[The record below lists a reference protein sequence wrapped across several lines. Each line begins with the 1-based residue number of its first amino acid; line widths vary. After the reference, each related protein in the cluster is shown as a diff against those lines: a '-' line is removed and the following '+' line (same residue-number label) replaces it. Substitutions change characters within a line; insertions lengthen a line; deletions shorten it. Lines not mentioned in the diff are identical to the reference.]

1 MLKATFMKRFLTLS
15 LILLSTLCSIAQT
28 AFNVVQTDA
37 GKISGT
43 LNSDN
48 SVHAFKGIPF
58 AAPPIGELRWKAP
71 QPVTP
76 WDGVKECTEFSKSP
90 MQGKPNEFGVY
101 TREFLIKDEPLS
113 EDCLYLNV
121 WTGAKTPAEKR
132 PVMVWIYGGGFG
144 SGGTNVPIYD
154 GEALAK
160 KGVILVSIPYRVGIL
175 GFLAHPELTKESP
188 DHASGNYGLMDM
200 LAALKWIQKNIAAF
214 GGDPNNVT
222 IAGQS
227 AGSMAV
233 NSLVASPLGK
243 GLFQKAIAESGA
255 SFIAGPFGG
264 TTLKRAEESGV
275 RSAQKLGATSLADLR
290 KLPAEELL
298 KQFGGGPII
307 DGYVLPQDIAA
318 IFAANK
324 ENQVPVLTGWNADD
338 AFIGRLKNAAD
349 YQADAKQK
357 YGTRAVGF
365 LKLYPGST
373 DAEAERSQINISR
386 DQIFGIQNYTWA
398 KVQSAKNKAKIYVYR
413 FTRRLP
419 ATADFV
425 KYGAFH
431 TGEVAYVF
439 NNLKFLNRPFEPV
452 DSQLADIISSY
463 WVNFAK
469 TGNPNGEGLPAW
481 PAFNNTT
488 SQVMYL
494 GEKPMAKTLAD
505 KAALE
510 FMVNELNK

>member
-1 MLKATFMKRFLTLS
+1 MKRLLLLP
-15 LILLSTLCSIAQT
+15 LILLSFGCSAQT
-28 AFNVVQTDA
+28 AFDVVQTDA

-43 LNSDN
+43 TSEDK
-48 SVHAFKGIPF
+48 SVHIFKGIPF
-58 AAPPIGELRWKAP
+58 AAPPVGELRWKAP
-71 QPVTP
+71 QPVAH
-76 WDGVKECTEFSKSP
+76 WIDVKQCTEFAKSP

-121 WTGAKTPAEKR
+121 WTGAKAPTEKR
-132 PVMVWIYGGGFG
+132 PVMVWIYGGGFV

-160 KGVILVSIPYRVGIL
+160 KGGILVSIPYRVGVL

-188 DHASGNYGLMDM
+188 NHASGNYGLMDL
-200 LAALKWIQKNIAAF
+200 LAALKWIKTNIAAF

-255 SFIAGPFGG
+255 SFITGPFGG
-264 TTLKRAEESGV
+264 STLKRAEENGV
-275 RSAQKLGATSLADLR
+275 KTAQILGAASLAELR
-290 KLPAEELL
+290 KLPAEALL

-307 DGYVLPQDIAA
+307 DGYVLPESIAA
-318 IFAANK
+318 IFAAGK

-338 AFIGRLKNAAD
+338 AFIGKMKDAAT
-349 YQADAKQK
+349 YQADAKK
-357 YGTRAVGF
+357 RYGARAAEF
-365 LKLYPGST
+365 LKLYPGAT

-386 DQIFGIQNYTWA
+386 DQTFGVQNYTWA
-398 KVQSAKNKAKIYVYR
+398 KVQSAKGKAKVYLYR

-419 ATADFV
+419 ATEDFK

-452 DSQLADIISSY
+452 DNELANTISSY

-469 TGNPNGEGLPAW
+469 TGNPNGTGLLAW
-481 PAFNNTT
+481 PAYNNTT

-494 GEKPMAKTLAD
+494 GEKPAAKTLAD

-510 FMVNELNK
+510 FMVKDAMK

>member
-1 MLKATFMKRFLTLS
+1 MKRLIILS
-15 LILLSTLCSIAQT
+15 LFLVAAYAVNAQQSDLNIIQT
-28 AFNVVQTDA
+28 AA

-43 LNSDN
+43 VGEDKSI
-48 SVHAFKGIPF
+48 HIFKGIPF
-58 AAPPIGELRWKAP
+58 AAPPVGDLRWKAP

-76 WDGVKECTEFSKSP
+76 WAGVKECTDFAKSP
-90 MQGKPNEFGVY
+90 IQGKPNEFGVY

-121 WTGAKTPAEKR
+121 WTGAKSAGEKR
-132 PVMVWIYGGGFG
+132 PVMVWIYGGGFV

-160 KGVILVSIPYRVGIL
+160 KGIILVSVPYRVGIL

-188 DHASGNYGLMDM
+188 NHASGNYGLMDL

-214 GGDPNNVT
+214 GGDPANVT

-243 GLFQKAIAESGA
+243 GLFKKAIAESGA

-264 TTLKRAEESGV
+264 TTLKRAEMAGV
-275 RSAQKLGATSLADLR
+275 KTAEGLGATSLADLR
-290 KLPAEELL
+290 KLPAEALL
-298 KQFGGGPII
+298 KQFGGGPIV
-307 DGYVLPQDIAA
+307 DGYVLSESIGA

-324 ENQVPVLTGWNADD
+324 ENAVPVLTGWNADD
-338 AFIGRLKNAAD
+338 AFLGPLKTAAE
-349 YQADAKQK
+349 YTADAKKK
-357 YGTRAVGF
+357 YGNKATEF
-365 LKLYPGST
+365 LRLFPAST
-373 DAEAERSQINISR
+373 DAEAEASQIAISR

-398 KVQSAKNKAKIYVYR
+398 KVQSAKGKAKIYVYR

-419 ATADFV
+419 ATEAFK

-439 NNLKFLNRPFEPV
+439 NNLKFLHRPFEPI
-452 DSQLADIISSY
+452 DHQLANTISSY
-463 WVNFAK
+463 WVNFVK
-469 TGNPNGEGLPAW
+469 SGNPNGTELPTW
-481 PAFNNTT
+481 PAFNTATN
-488 SQVMYL
+488 QVMYL
-494 GEKPMAKTLAD
+494 GEKPAAKSLAD

-510 FMVNELNK
+510 FMVKDVK